1 MKITKDKLKKWLP
14 FILIFLAGTLLGVG
28 IKNQWPSVL
37 CIKKEPT
44 YEIRQGGY
52 IFTNPLLDCET
63 GREMLGNEEIK
74 SFKRKLQELIE
85 KKVDKKD
92 AQYISVYFR
101 DLNNGPW
108 FGINEQEG
116 FSPASLLKVPI
127 MMAYFKLA
135 ETRPGLLSKQV
146 VLDRGMEDENLM
158 EFFKPSSAV
167 EPGRSYTIEDLI
179 YRMIV
184 YSDNNAKQVLLSH
197 IDGVS
202 VVQPYLDMGM
212 EIPGSKQLENFMK
225 VQEYASF
232 FRVLFNA
239 TYLNREMSEKALE
252 ILSKVEFDK
261 GLPGGVPGLTVAHK
275 FGERIIDN
283 PDSPMNGLKQLHDC
297 GIIYYP
303 NRPYLLCIMTR
314 GYDYMNMSEVISR
327 ISSFVYK
334 EIEAQQ
340 LESKNN

>member
-1 MKITKDKLKKWLP
+1 LYPRKRAGFPLPQSIATGSGESYIGEEVLKITKDKLKKYLP
-14 FILIFLAGTLLGVG
+14 FALVFLAGALLGVG

-37 CIKKEPT
+37 CIKKEPA

-52 IFTNPLLDCET
+52 TFTNPLLDCET
-63 GREMLGNEEIK
+63 GQDMIGGEEIK
-74 SFKRKLQELIE
+74 SFKNNLQQLIA

-92 AQYISVYFR
+92 AQFVAVYFR

-135 ETRPGLLSKQV
+135 EANPGLLSKQV
-146 VLDRGMEDENLM
+146 VFSRDMEDENLR
-158 EFFKPSSAV
+158 EFYKPSNAV
-167 EPGRSYTIEDLI
+167 EYGKSYTVEDLI

-184 YSDNNAKQVLLSH
+184 YSDNNAKHILLSH

-202 VVQPYLDMGM
+202 IVKPYLDMGLDV
-212 EIPGSKQLENFMK
+212 PGSKELENFMT
-225 VQEYASF
+225 VHEYASF

-252 ILSKVEFDK
+252 MLSRVEFDR
-261 GLPGGVPGLTVAHK
+261 GIPAGVPGITVAHK
-275 FGERIIDN
+275 DRK
-283 PDSPMNGLKQLHDC
+283 S
-297 GIIYYP
+297 
-303 NRPYLLCIMTR
+303 TR
-314 GYDYMNMSEVISR
+314 LNSSHNSEPR
-327 ISSFVYK
+327 MPSS
-334 EIEAQQ
+334 A
-340 LESKNN
+340 